1 MFFEMT
7 YQVRVTDF
15 IEGQKWYETFLGK
28 TPDFIP
34 HDGFAEW
41 ELIPGCWLQ
50 VAEGTTSQGSGP
62 LRLAVIDIKAEKD
75 RLFRELDVENF
86 EIFSRQEVPVKWATF
101 TDPWG
106 NRIGLFE
113 YLNKREEK
121 ERMKAIWGG
130 QNGAKDTSVT

>member
-15 IEGQKWYETFLGK
+15 KEGQKWYEIFLGK

-50 VAEGTTSQGSGP
+50 VAEGIPSEGSGP
-62 LRLAVIDIKAEKD
+62 LRLAVKDIKAEKE

-86 EIFSRQEVPVKWATF
+86 EIFSRTEVPVTWASF

-113 YLNKREEK
+113 YINKSEEK

>member
-15 IEGQKWYETFLGK
+15 KEGQKWYEIFLGK
-28 TPDFIP
+28 TSDFIP

-50 VAEGTTSQGSGP
+50 VAEGIPSEGSGP
-62 LRLAVIDIKAEKD
+62 LRLAVKDIKAEKE

-86 EIFSRQEVPVKWATF
+86 EIFSRTEVPVKWASF

-113 YLNKREEK
+113 YINKSEEK